1 MLKLPQCSVGLR
13 NICLNF
19 HHESEDIIHTY
30 RVIRCGLV
38 VNHVSLS
45 LSLPFIFFCKLN
57 FNEK

>member
-19 HHESEDIIHTY
+19 HHESEDIIHTC

-45 LSLPFIFFCKLN
+45 LLYFFFCKLN